1 MSLQGGC
8 YSASPSRRF
17 KAVLVGARWDPSG
30 TTAQSGHGGI
40 RREPPHSRDGFSAG
54 SLRKRDSRF
63 AFVFSYFCFCLFVF
77 VLFCFLIFLV
87 LFCCVFCFLLFF
99 VFFTVFSRSSPLR
112 RQRAHCGRPYLPAH
126 ILHRLSVSFTEEHDM
141 SISLRWGWG
150 GGGSVLSGYG
160 GVRREPPHSRDGF
173 FAGSF
178 RNGD

>member
-87 LFCCVFCFLLFF
+87 LFCCFFVFLLFF
-99 VFFTVFSRSSPLR
+99 VFFHGFLALVPSAAPTRPLR
-112 RQRAHCGRPYLPAH
+112 APVPSRAHSASPQCFFYRRTRYVH
-126 ILHRLSVSFTEEHDM
+126 ISPMGVGWRRVRFVGV
-141 SISLRWGWG
+141 RWGPPG
-150 GGGSVLSGYG
+150 TTAQSGRIL
-160 GVRREPPHSRDGF
+160 RREFPQR
-173 FAGSF
+173 
-178 RNGD
+178 